1 MLKVYW
7 EPFLKHNPS
16 ADTDTDSPKF
26 RNSPFEGKRVK
37 EKVYIYIYKY
47 KNILLT
53 FLYFSVTSQEERRGV
68 RKIGLSVSVSAR
80 RHIKSEVVRNYDFGR
95 RKLNLCAP
103 KAMDFRRVN
112 LLNAFLLKIASL
124 RTPKFGGFKK

>member
-1 MLKVYW
+1 MSLGKQRRS
-7 EPFLKHNPS
+7 LPS

-26 RNSPFEGKRVK
+26 RNPTIEGKRVK

-68 RKIGLSVSVSAR
+68 RKIGLSVSVSAGR
-80 RHIKSEVVRNYDFGR
+80 KIIRNNNHHIGENY
-95 RKLNLCAP
+95 
-103 KAMDFRRVN
+103 
-112 LLNAFLLKIASL
+112 
-124 RTPKFGGFKK
+124 KK

>member
-1 MLKVYW
+1 MSLGKQRRS
-7 EPFLKHNPS
+7 LPS

-26 RNSPFEGKRVK
+26 RNLTIEGKRVK

-47 KNILLT
+47 KNILLI
-53 FLYFSVTSQEERRGV
+53 FLYFSAPSQEERRGV
-68 RKIGLSVSVSAR
+68 RKIGLSVSVSAK